1 MRMSRSSIWVS
12 AIVVLAAIA
21 VTYRDV
27 AVGLVRQWSTDDN
40 YSHGFVVLPLALWFA
55 WERRTALRAL
65 PLAPSHW
72 GLFLIGASLTLLVTG
87 TLGAELFLARVSLIG
102 VAAGLVLFLAGR
114 AHLRALAFPLA
125 FLVLMIPLPALIFN
139 RIAFPLQLLASRAGA
154 TALEWASVPVLR
166 EGNVLVLAT
175 TTLEVAEACSGIRS
189 LVSLATLAIV
199 LGQFSLRTRWG
210 RAALALA
217 SVPVA
222 IVTNAGRVAGTGLA
236 AHVWSPEAAEGFFH
250 AFSGWI
256 VFGVAFAALLA
267 VQRLV
272 ARAEERRP
280 GRRPVA
286 APGMAPT
293 LPATGA

>member
-55 WERRTALRAL
+55 WERRAALRAL
-65 PLAPSHW
+65 PLAPSRW

-125 FLVLMIPLPALIFN
+125 FLLLMIPLPALIFN

-199 LGQFSLRTRWG
+199 LGQFSLGTRWG

-222 IVTNAGRVAGTGLA
+222 IVANAGRVAGTGLA
-236 AHVWSPEAAEGFFH
+236 AHFWSPEAAEGFFH

-272 ARAEERRP
+272 GRAEERRP
-280 GRRPVA
+280 GLRPVT

-293 LPATGA
+293 LPAAGA